1 MEQIKKSSSS
11 IIKRI
16 DHENKVFKVVAFHRH
31 KNSEVF
37 DFASE
42 EEANNFY
49 EQLQLENV
57 PNTKNESRFVKSF
70 GETSIV

>member
-1 MEQIKKSSSS
+1 MEQTKKSSSQ

-16 DHENKVFKVVAFHRH
+16 DRENNVFKVAAFHRH

-37 DFASE
+37 DFNSE

-49 EQLQLENV
+49 EQLKLKNV
-57 PNTKNESRFVKSF
+57 PSTKNESRFMKSF
-70 GETSIV
+70 GETSNV